1 MSDIVIRVANAND
14 TYLIHGIDDEYEY
27 DKYSVGLIEKSLEDD
42 FTVNFVAEKDGAA
55 IGYIS
60 ATIIFQECNILKIVV
75 SKNNRQEGVATKLLQ
90 YTMQYAKSYGV
101 ETVFLEVRQSNNVAK
116 SFYEKNGFTLEYQ
129 RKKYYDDGEDADIY
143 YFYL

>member
-14 TYLIHGIDDEYEY
+14 AYLIRSIDDEYEY

-42 FTVNFVAEKDGAA
+42 FTVNFVAEKDGVA

-116 SFYEKNGFTLEYQ
+116 SFYEKNGFTLKYQ